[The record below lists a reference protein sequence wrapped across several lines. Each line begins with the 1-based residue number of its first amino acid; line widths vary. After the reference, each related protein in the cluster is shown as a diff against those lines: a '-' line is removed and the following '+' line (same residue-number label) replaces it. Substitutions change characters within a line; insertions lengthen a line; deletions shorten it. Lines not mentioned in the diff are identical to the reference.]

1 MKEKLNVNKIS
12 MIIVKLFF
20 LYTIIIAFFYYS
32 QRDMMYFPTKEEY
45 NLSEYNLDDFK
56 KFTVITNDNLE
67 ISGLYK
73 APFDDKP
80 IIIFF
85 HGNTGHAG
93 YRENKIRDF
102 VNKGYGVLLAEYRGY
117 GPNQGKP
124 SEKNLYEDARAYL
137 NKLASENI
145 VIYGQSLGTGIA
157 VQMATEY
164 KAKALI
170 LETPFDSA
178 LNVAKERYFFIA
190 FLNYL
195 MHDKYENDK
204 KISTIS
210 IPKLF
215 ILAGK
220 DEVVGIKGG
229 KRLADI
235 ADDNKKVIIIED
247 AAHNI
252 ADKFDV
258 PNKIIS
264 FINDL

>member
-1 MKEKLNVNKIS
+1 MKEKFKLNKLS

-32 QRDMMYFPTKEEY
+32 QRNMMYFPTKGEY
-45 NLSEYNLDDFK
+45 NLSEFNLDDFE

-73 APFDDKP
+73 PPLGDKP
-80 IIIFF
+80 IIVFF

-93 YRENKIRDF
+93 YRENKIRAF
-102 VNKGYGVLLAEYRGY
+102 VDKGYGVLLAEYRGY
-117 GPNQGKP
+117 GPNQGEP

-137 NKLASENI
+137 NKLASDNI
-145 VIYGQSLGTGIA
+145 IIYGQSLGTGVA
-157 VQMATEY
+157 VQMASEY
-164 KAKALI
+164 KAKASI

-190 FLNYL
+190 FLDYL

-204 KISTIS
+204 KISSIS

-220 DEVVGIKGG
+220 DEVVGLEGG
-229 KRLADI
+229 KRLANI
-235 ADDNKKVIIIED
+235 ADDNKKIIIFEK
-247 AAHNI
+247 ATHNI
-252 ADKFDV
+252 GNNFDV
-258 PNKIIS
+258 SNKIIN
-264 FINDL
+264 FISGL